1 MTFLAD
7 LFRRR
12 AVSPAEPAS
21 PIQEQGQLAR
31 FTQFADVLQGVHP
44 LSFAAGGAGGPETRL
59 NVLVPWLSPRGMSG
73 GPNTLLNLAYR
84 IARKGLP
91 VRFVSTDLPKEDDEG
106 LWRHLAALTGIE
118 ERLPNVELACGY
130 DRSKPLPA
138 GRSEVFFASAW
149 WNAQM
154 IKRAGDRLGRKPF
167 LYLIQDFEPG
177 LYPWSTQ
184 YALALETYGL
194 DFEAIFCSGLLAEYF
209 ALNRVGRF
217 ADPAFAARCARFEPA
232 VDRTRF
238 FPAQGARAGPR
249 RLLFYAR
256 PTAAQRNLFELG
268 LFALREAV
276 AAGHFDGWE
285 LNFIGENLP
294 SVDLGRGLSIRPR
307 GWMDYDEYAACVR
320 GSDIM
325 LALMLSPHTSYP
337 PLEMAGS
344 GGVAVTTC
352 LANKSRERL
361 SAISPG
367 IIGVAPTVEGV
378 VAGLAEASARIA
390 SGTRG
395 GGLEGVPGSWDE
407 AFAPVLDRIEAMVAR
422 CAAGEAA

>member
-1 MTFLAD
+1 MRFLSQ
-7 LFRRR
+7 LFRRG
-12 AVSPAEPAS
+12 AAAAAEPAI
-21 PIQEQGQLAR
+21 PISDAGQLAR
-31 FTQFADVLQGVHP
+31 FAQFAGVLEGVHP
-44 LSFAAGGAGGPETRL
+44 LSFAAEPGTGRGTRL

-84 IARKGLP
+84 IASRGVP

-106 LWRHLAALTGIE
+106 LWRHLAALTGIG

-138 GRSEVFFASAW
+138 GGGDVFFASAW

-154 IKRAGDRLGRKPF
+154 IKRAGESLGRRPF

-194 DFEAIFCSGLLAEYF
+194 DFHGIFCSGLLAEYF
-209 ALNRVGRF
+209 VLNRVGRF
-217 ADPAFAARCARFEPA
+217 ADPAFAARCVSFEPA
-232 VDRTRF
+232 VDRSRF
-238 FPAQGARAGPR
+238 FPSPSPHAGPR

-256 PTAAQRNLFELG
+256 PTAARRNLFELG
-268 LFALREAV
+268 LYALREAV

-285 LNFIGENLP
+285 MHFIGENLP
-294 SVDLGRGLSIRPR
+294 EVDLGRGVSIRPR
-307 GWMDYDEYAACVR
+307 GWMDYDEYASFVR
-320 GSDIM
+320 GSDVM

-352 LANKSRERL
+352 LANKDRERL
-361 SAISPG
+361 RAISPG
-367 IIGVAPTVEGV
+367 ILGVAPTVEGV

-390 SGTRG
+390 AGQRG
-395 GGLEGVPGSWDE
+395 AEMHGVPGSWDE
-407 AFAPVLDRIEAMVAR
+407 AFAPVLDRIEAMVAQ
-422 CAAGEAA
+422 CAAGGAA